1 MAYSSS
7 SGWSGVIRA
16 YKRISI
22 LTSFGLLVFALCGL
36 VMTGLAQDAI
46 DLLTRY
52 KYLPWG
58 ASMAALC
65 LIFFSSSTRDPR
77 YYHPSEWFIV
87 AGVMGLLAAYAFLTP
102 VQDMMAT
109 YSPWSDG
116 VVLSLQIVV
125 GAIVAR

>member
-1 MAYSSS
+1 MATS
-7 SGWSGVIRA
+7 SGGFASTIRA

-22 LTSFGLLVFALCGL
+22 LSSVGLLVFGICGL
-36 VMTGLAQDAI
+36 VMTGLAQEAI

-58 ASMAALC
+58 ASMAALA
-65 LIFFSSSTRDPR
+65 IVFMSSSTRDPR
-77 YYHPSEWFIV
+77 YYHASEWFIV
-87 AGVMGLLAAYAFLTP
+87 AAVMLLLGAYAFLP
-102 VQDMMAT
+102 AVQEMMAT

-116 VVLSLQIVV
+116 IVLGLQIVV

>member
-1 MAYSSS
+1 MAHSQGG
-7 SGWSGVIRA
+7 GWSGAIQA
-16 YKRISI
+16 YQRISI
-22 LTSFGLLVFALCGL
+22 VASIGLLVFALCGL

-46 DLLTRY
+46 TLLTQY

-58 ASMAALC
+58 ASMAALAVV
-65 LIFFSSSTRDPR
+65 FMSSNTRDPR
-77 YYHPSEWFIV
+77 YYHPSEWVIV
-87 AGVMGLLAAYAFLTP
+87 AGVMLLLGGYAFLTP

-116 VVLSLQIVV
+116 VVLALQVLV